1 MKKKIYW
8 KDIFKSFTGSLGR
21 FLSITVL
28 MFLGAFALLG
38 LKVVSPDMQKT
49 AIDYLSSH
57 KTMDLSVIASS
68 GLSKADQD
76 ELKQTKGATVEFA
89 YMTDVTTKDKDD
101 AVRVFSK
108 TKTLSQYQLVSGHL
122 PRKSN
127 QIALSET
134 LKKDYKIGGTITFKQ
149 KSTGIL
155 RVTSYKIVGFVKSSE
170 IWSYKNLGS
179 STAGDGNLTGYAV
192 TPADSF
198 SSPVYS
204 LARLRYDDLKNLN
217 PFSTAYTKGLEKKQ
231 EALDQVL
238 ADNGTRRLAEI
249 KKDKEAGINQAQS
262 KLNQAQAELNQQEK
276 LLPYLSGP
284 RLAAA
289 QAALAQGKA
298 KLAQNQASIKDTQTK
313 LNQLATPTYQT
324 YSRTTLPGGE
334 GYQTYR
340 DISRNV
346 NQIGNIFPVVLYL
359 VAALVTF
366 TTMTRFVN
374 EERTNSGL
382 LKALGYSNNDVI
394 KKFVIYGLVA
404 SLLGTTIGII
414 GGHYFLPAII
424 VKNAVKLTVIKNI
437 HFYFYWSYTL
447 LAFALAFISAVLPAF
462 LVAKRELSEKPAQL
476 LLPKPPVA
484 GSKIL
489 LERLGFIWRRL
500 SFTQKVTMRNIFRYK
515 QRMAMTVFGVAGS
528 LALLFSG
535 LGLQSS
541 LGKMVDH
548 QFGQL
553 TSYDM
558 LVLRNSQADKAEQAK
573 VDSYL
578 KSDQVASYQTIHSE
592 KIDEKIKGQD
602 EKKTITLMT
611 SQQRDFGN
619 FIHLLDV
626 KTGKSLKLPKEGAI
640 ITQKLAEF
648 YQVEVGDKLS
658 FKDQDGKKQ
667 TIKVAAIAQ
676 MNTGH
681 YIFMKDSYYQ
691 SIFGH
696 RPDHNSDLV
705 NLKNHSAK
713 QLSKQS
719 SYLLSLTAISGLTQN
734 STWVS
739 MIKTAVNGLN
749 ASMTI
754 LVVTSVV
761 LAIVILYNLTN
772 INVAERIREL
782 STIKVLG
789 FHSYEVMLY
798 IYRET
803 ILLSLVGMVLGLIGG
818 YYLHDIIITMMSQD
832 RVYPL
837 DMDLHVYYTPVLV
850 ITGILLALG
859 WVVYCR
865 LKTVD
870 MLEALKSVD

>member
-1 MKKKIYW
+1 
-8 KDIFKSFTGSLGR
+8 
-21 FLSITVL
+21 
-28 MFLGAFALLG
+28 
-38 LKVVSPDMQKT
+38 
-49 AIDYLSSH
+49 
-57 KTMDLSVIASS
+57 
-68 GLSKADQD
+68 
-76 ELKQTKGATVEFA
+76 
-89 YMTDVTTKDKDD
+89 
-101 AVRVFSK
+101 
-108 TKTLSQYQLVSGHL
+108 
-122 PRKSN
+122 
-127 QIALSET
+127 
-134 LKKDYKIGGTITFKQ
+134 
-149 KSTGIL
+149 
-155 RVTSYKIVGFVKSSE
+155 
-170 IWSYKNLGS
+170 
-179 STAGDGNLTGYAV
+179 
-192 TPADSF
+192 
-198 SSPVYS
+198 
-204 LARLRYDDLKNLN
+204 
-217 PFSTAYTKGLEKKQ
+217 
-231 EALDQVL
+231 
-238 ADNGTRRLAEI
+238 
-249 KKDKEAGINQAQS
+249 
-262 KLNQAQAELNQQEK
+262 
-276 LLPYLSGP
+276 
-284 RLAAA
+284 
-289 QAALAQGKA
+289 
-298 KLAQNQASIKDTQTK
+298 
-313 LNQLATPTYQT
+313 
-324 YSRTTLPGGE
+324 
-334 GYQTYR
+334 
-340 DISRNV
+340 
-346 NQIGNIFPVVLYL
+346 
-359 VAALVTF
+359 
-366 TTMTRFVN
+366 TRFVN

-515 QRMAMTVFGVAGS
+515 QRMVMTVFGVAGS

-676 MNTGH
+676 MNTC
-681 YIFMKDSYYQ
+681 
-691 SIFGH
+691 
-696 RPDHNSDLV
+696 
-705 NLKNHSAK
+705 
-713 QLSKQS
+713 
-719 SYLLSLTAISGLTQN
+719 LL
-734 STWVS
+734 
-739 MIKTAVNGLN
+739 
-749 ASMTI
+749 
-754 LVVTSVV
+754 
-761 LAIVILYNLTN
+761 Y
-772 INVAERIREL
+772 
-782 STIKVLG
+782 
-789 FHSYEVMLY
+789 
-798 IYRET
+798 
-803 ILLSLVGMVLGLIGG
+803 
-818 YYLHDIIITMMSQD
+818 
-832 RVYPL
+832 
-837 DMDLHVYYTPVLV
+837 
-850 ITGILLALG
+850 
-859 WVVYCR
+859 
-865 LKTVD
+865 
-870 MLEALKSVD
+870 

>member
-21 FLSITVL
+21 FLSITIL
-28 MFLGAFALLG
+28 MFLGAFALIG
-38 LKVVSPDMQKT
+38 LKVASPDMQKT
-49 AIDYLSSH
+49 AIDYLSDH

-101 AVRVFSK
+101 AVRIFSK

-122 PRKSN
+122 PRKSH

-134 LKKDYKIGGTITFKQ
+134 LKKDYKLGDTINFKQ
-149 KSTGIL
+149 KSNGIL
-155 RVTSYKIVGFVKSSE
+155 RVTTYKIVGFVKSSE
-170 IWSYKNLGS
+170 IWSFKNLGS

-192 TPADSF
+192 TLPDSF

-204 LARLRYDDLKNLN
+204 IARLRYDDLKNLN
-217 PFSTAYTKGLEKKQ
+217 PFSTTYIRGLEKKQ
-231 EALDQVL
+231 EDLDQVL
-238 ADNGTRRLAEI
+238 ADNGTKRLEEI
-249 KKDKEAGINQAQS
+249 KKDKQASINQAQA
-262 KLNQAQAELNQQEK
+262 KLNQSQAALDQEEK

-284 RLAAA
+284 QLVAA
-289 QAALAQGKA
+289 QASLAQGKV
-298 KLAQNQASIKDTQTK
+298 KLAQNQASIKDAQTK
-313 LNQLATPTYQT
+313 LDKLERPTYQT

-382 LKALGYSNNDVI
+382 LKALGYSNHDVI

-404 SLLGTTIGII
+404 SLLGTVLGIL
-414 GGHYFLPAII
+414 GGHYYLPAII
-424 VKNAVKLTVIKNI
+424 VKNALKLTVIKKI

-447 LAFALAFISAVLPAF
+447 LAFGLAFISAVLPAF
-462 LVAKRELSEKPAQL
+462 LVARRELSEKPAQL

-489 LERLGFIWRRL
+489 LERLGFIWRHL

-528 LALLFSG
+528 LALLFAG

-541 LGKMVDH
+541 LGKLVDH
-548 QFGQL
+548 QFGRL
-553 TSYDM
+553 TPYHM
-558 LVLRNSQADKAEQAK
+558 LLIRNSQADKDQGAK
-573 VDSYL
+573 VDSYM
-578 KSDQVASYQTIHSE
+578 KSNQVASYQSIHSE
-592 KIDEKIKGQD
+592 SIDEKIKGQD

-611 SQQRDFGN
+611 SQSSDFGK

-626 KTGKSLKLPKEGAI
+626 KTNQSLRLAKKGAI

-648 YQVEVGDKLS
+648 YKVKPGDTIKI
-658 FKDQDGKKQ
+658 KDQDGKKR
-667 TIKVAAIAQ
+667 TIKVVAIVQ
-676 MNTGH
+676 MNAGH
-681 YIFMKDSYYQ
+681 YIFMKDSYYEQ
-691 SIFGH
+691 VFGH
-696 RPDHNSDLV
+696 KPDHNSDLV
-705 NLKNHSAK
+705 RLKNAS
-713 QLSKQS
+713 QSNISKQS
-719 SYLLSLTAISGLTQN
+719 AHLLKMTGVAGLTQN
-734 STWVS
+734 SS
-739 MIKTAVNGLN
+739 MINMVNTAIGGLN
-749 ASMTI
+749 ASMSV
-754 LVVTSVV
+754 LVVVSIA
-761 LAIVILYNLTN
+761 LGIVILYNLTN

-789 FHSYEVMLY
+789 FHSWEVMLY

-803 ILLSLVGMVLGLIGG
+803 ILLSLVGMALGLFGG
-818 YYLHDIIITMMSQD
+818 YYLHAFIINMMSQD
-832 RVYPL
+832 RVYSQE
-837 DMDLHVYYTPVLV
+837 MDFHVYLV
-850 ITGILLALG
+850 PILVVTGILLALG
-859 WVVYCR
+859 WVVYRR